1 MKEMV
6 DRLGELRD
14 TMKALKKEEEE
25 ILSHLQE
32 IEGGKTVFGERYKL
46 QVKELMQTELNPHS
60 VRQFLNDDTKF
71 MSIVT
76 ITKKDAARVLLPPDM
91 ERLSDLV
98 GLVKRFTTQRITKV

>member
-14 TMKALKKEEEE
+14 TIKALKQEEES
-25 ILSHLQE
+25 ILGSFKD
-32 IEGGKTVFGERYKL
+32 IDVGTTIFGERYKL

-76 ITKKDAARVLLPPDM
+76 ITKKDAARVLLPPDI